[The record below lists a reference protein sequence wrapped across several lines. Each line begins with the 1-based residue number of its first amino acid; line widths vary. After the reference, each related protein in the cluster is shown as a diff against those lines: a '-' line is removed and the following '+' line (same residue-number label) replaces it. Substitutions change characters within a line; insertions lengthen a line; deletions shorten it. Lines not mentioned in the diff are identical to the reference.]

1 MIKKTLIFL
10 SCFLFSCAI
19 FAGNTSNRSALIIG
33 ISSYNGPASD
43 LLGVPADVESAKVI
57 ARAMGVPD
65 DGITVIRDSAATK
78 KNILEALSTFSR
90 KAADGGRVFIY
101 FSGHGTRYFSV
112 EAKGCVEGLLSY
124 DYDGI
129 THAELAAAT
138 KGLTKTAD
146 KSIFMVDA
154 CHSGGVLTTRN
165 RSLEQP
171 KFVAKFAANP
181 KASDGMTAC
190 APSNYQT
197 RSLFGESQRLDAI
210 KENVVFITAAKPD
223 EVSWDEGAGRGGSA
237 TQAVRDCLLGSASDV
252 DNSGA
257 ISLEEVRQCAQSAM
271 DQKLPGP
278 IMKASHVTIFGNRN
292 LIPVISAPSST
303 SNAPVKVQQNTQSS
317 AQAVNPAAIPGS
329 SIQIASLPV
338 QTQPTAKP
346 PEPSPPK
353 PVEAS
358 LENSAQNRKEDL
370 MAASVAT
377 LRDIESQS
385 NPMRKVNV
393 KLNKQTLKINKDYLD
408 IEIKSSHDGYLY
420 LVLLGSDKKS
430 FYVLYP
436 NKLDTENFVSANIPV
451 KIPKQSWQIKAT
463 GPVGIDNILVMV
475 SDSPRDLSRLGQLG
489 DDPNSPFVYALNT
502 LPGRKALVDYMVGK
516 DKEGASERFGAKL
529 LAVSEVK

>member
-1 MIKKTLIFL
+1 MIKKTLVFW

-57 ARAMGVPD
+57 AKAMGVPD
-65 DGITVIRDSAATK
+65 ESITVIRDSAATK
-78 KNILEALSTFSR
+78 KNILEALSLFSR

-101 FSGHGTRYFSV
+101 FSGHGTRYFSA

-181 KASDGMTAC
+181 KTSDGMTAC

-197 RSLFGESQRLDAI
+197 RSLFNESQRLDAI

-223 EVSWDEGAGRGGSA
+223 EVSWDEGAGKGGSA
-237 TQAVRDCLLGSASDV
+237 TQAVRDCLLGEANDV
-252 DNSGA
+252 DNSGGV
-257 ISLEEVRQCAQSAM
+257 SLDEVRQCAQSAM
-271 DQKLPGP
+271 DKKLPGP

-292 LIPVISAPSST
+292 LVPVISAPPSAN
-303 SNAPVKVQQNTQSS
+303 NAPLKTQYISQPLK
-317 AQAVNPAAIPGS
+317 AE
-329 SIQIASLPV
+329 PV
-338 QTQPTAKP
+338 QTPVASSSTQIPSLPTSAVT
-346 PEPSPPK
+346 SSK
-353 PVEAS
+353 PVEPSTPKPIAATEDAP
-358 LENSAQNRKEDL
+358 LKNRKEDL
-370 MAASVAT
+370 NSASLAT
-377 LRDIESQS
+377 LKDIESQK
-385 NPMRKVNV
+385 NPLRAVSV
-393 KLNKQTLKINKDYLD
+393 KANKKALRINKDYLD
-408 IEIKSSHDGYLY
+408 LEIKSSHDGYLY

-436 NKLDTENFVSANIPV
+436 NKLDSENFIKANEVI

-463 GPVGIDNILVMV
+463 GPIGVDNILVMV
-475 SDSPRDLSRLGQLG
+475 SDSPRDLSVLGQLG

-502 LPGRKALVDYMVGK
+502 LPGRKSLVDYMVGRGQDGK
-516 DKEGASERFGAKL
+516 SERFGAQL
-529 LAVSEVK
+529 LSISEVK